1 MSLSNDEQEI
11 EAEYYRLGQE
21 LLKLKQQGRVSKY
34 VKLRRTKVK
43 RLVIAIGL
51 PKLKTLSYE
60 EFATLCKQ
68 HKI

>member
-1 MSLSNDEQEI
+1 MSLSNDEQAI

-21 LLKLKQQGRVSKY
+21 LLKLKQQGHVAKHI
-34 VKLRRTKVK
+34 KLRKTKVK

-51 PKLKTLSYE
+51 PKLKTLSYL
-60 EFATLCKQ
+60 EFADLCKQ